1 MKNFLLL
8 IFLIFFCNRIVAQD
22 PAYFSYSIENGA
34 PSNEIYC
41 ILQDKQGY
49 IWIGCDAGVYRFNG
63 VTYEHFSSSEL
74 NSQSA
79 TGLCQSPGGRIYGY
93 NFNKQ
98 IFYIEGG
105 ILRTI
110 DNWNFPVNGIASV
123 GNGTIWI
130 SSSEGVFEL
139 NEKSLKW
146 KLVNSS
152 LHSSNGSKVFT
163 NNIRS
168 DSEGRIYYHNY
179 EKIIEWKD
187 GNVNSHFIDK
197 KYKETPLIISRS
209 VSNPWLFDILGAAV
223 FQKTKNG
230 WSEYKNPKLIEILK
244 GRKLTSVVETN
255 QGNIW
260 INTYSGLV
268 HFNKFNGKVELLYSD
283 IAFSD
288 CLKDAEGNYWFST
301 LHNGIF
307 RIPQFDVRVWNVES
321 GAFTYDPFSH
331 IATDGEF
338 IYFAGTTGIIRELSA
353 AGDRL
358 KNYEHKPNSDLGMF
372 YFDALDQ
379 CIYFNKMNQIFR
391 LKDGRIDEVNSQARS
406 IKSMLHIKNDYFLL
420 SSQGL
425 FCVNSITD
433 PLDGTNL
440 IVEDWCRDIESSPF
454 SGSKFVAANGGL
466 YELQFEN
473 GKWKNKS
480 ILLKNQQIIS
490 ITVDQ
495 KKQIVYILSFE
506 GLIYS
511 IDKNRKITE
520 FKKLDSSIKAV
531 ELDFHKGKI
540 YLATNKGIMGLDIE
554 NGSSFQLGFYEGL
567 SSNNVRALTFT
578 DKYCWAATGKG
589 IQRIPLNLFRTKKG
603 SAKIIFREFRLN
615 NNPKGFK
622 AIKEMRYDDE
632 LTIVADGISF
642 FSNGNFDF
650 AYRIIGYNE
659 NWIKVPGSA
668 GKIII
673 PQLPTGNITIELKM
687 IDHNGMSSINS
698 LKFELR
704 VLPPFWQR
712 WWFYLLLAV
721 SVGLSAY
728 AIFKRRESI
737 LQKKQQVELKNL
749 RLENELRLTQ
759 QNALKA
765 QMNPHFLF
773 NVLNSIKGFIYENDK
788 KNAAKY
794 LSDFSSLVRKI
805 LEMSSLP
812 VVTLEKE
819 LETLKLYID
828 LEAMLLQMDFSY
840 EIVIDEN
847 VDESAINIPALLI
860 QPYVEN
866 AFKHGLRHKSG
877 EKKLNI
883 SINYLESEE
892 LLLITITDNGIGRK
906 AADEIN
912 KKTQAEHQSFASH
925 AMERRLD
932 LLNHEKEGIVGVE
945 IVDNFNLNGEPEG
958 TIVYIRIHV

>member
-1 MKNFLLL
+1 MKNLLL
-8 IFLIFFCNRIVAQD
+8 AFFLIVFCTVIVAQN
-22 PAYFSYSIENGA
+22 PAYFSYNIENGA
-34 PSNEIYC
+34 PSNEIYSVF
-41 ILQDKQGY
+41 QDSEGY
-49 IWIGCDAGVYRFNG
+49 VWMGCDAGVYRFDG
-63 VTYEHFSSSEL
+63 IKYEHFSSPHL
-74 NSQSA
+74 TARSA
-79 TGLCQSPGGRIYGY
+79 TGLFQSPSGRIYGY
-93 NFNKQ
+93 NFNNQ
-98 IFYIEGG
+98 IFYIENG
-105 ILRTI
+105 LLNTI
-110 DNWNFPVNGIASV
+110 NNWNLPVTGIACN
-123 GNGTIWI
+123 GNGNVYIL
-130 SSSEGVFEL
+130 SSEGAFVL
-139 NEKSLKW
+139 NEKSLRW
-146 KLVNSS
+146 KIMNTPQHL
-152 LHSSNGSKVFT
+152 SNGGKVFT
-163 NNIRS
+163 DNIRATS
-168 DSEGRIYYHNY
+168 DGNIYYHNY

-187 GNVNSHFIDK
+187 GRASSYEIAK
-197 KYKETPLIISRS
+197 KYSETPLIISRS
-209 VSNPWLFDILGAAV
+209 NEFPWLFDILGAGV
-223 FQKTKNG
+223 FQKTNNG
-230 WSEYKNPKLIEILK
+230 WTPYQNPKLNEILI
-244 GRKLTSVVETN
+244 GRKLTSVVETD

-260 INTYSGLV
+260 INTHSGLI
-268 HFNKFNGKVELLYSD
+268 HFNKYTEKVELLYSD

-321 GAFTYDPFSH
+321 NAFTNDPFSH
-331 IATDGEF
+331 IATNGEI
-338 IYFAGTTGIIRELSA
+338 IYLAGTTGIISELSA
-353 AGDRL
+353 LGDKL

-372 YFDALDQ
+372 YFDVQDQ
-379 CIYFNKMNQIFR
+379 CIYFNKMNQILR
-391 LKDGRIDEVNSQARS
+391 LKDGRIDEVNSQARP
-406 IKSMLHIKNDYFLL
+406 IKSMLHLKNHYFLL

-425 FCVNSITD
+425 FCVNSITE

-454 SGSKFVAANGGL
+454 SGNKFVAANGGL

-473 GKWKNKS
+473 GKWKNKN
-480 ILLKNQQIIS
+480 ILFKNQQIIS

-506 GLIYS
+506 GVIYS

-540 YLATNKGIMGLDIE
+540 YLATNKGIFGLDIE
-554 NGSSFQLGFYEGL
+554 NGSSFQLGLYEGL

-589 IQRIPLNLFRTKKG
+589 IQRIPLNLFRSKKG

-615 NNPKGFK
+615 NNPKALK
-622 AIKEMRYDDE
+622 TIKEIRFDDE
-632 LTIVADGISF
+632 LTIVSDGISF
-642 FSNGNFDF
+642 LSNGNFDF
-650 AYRIIGYNE
+650 AYRIIGNNE

-668 GKIII
+668 GKIVI
-673 PQLPTGNITIELKM
+673 PQLPTGKITIELKI
-687 IDHNGMSSINS
+687 IDHNGMASINS

-712 WWFYLLLAV
+712 WWFYLLIAF
-721 SVGLSAY
+721 SVGLVAY
-728 AIFKRRESI
+728 AVFKRREKI
-737 LQKKQQVELKNL
+737 LQRKQQQELKNL

-773 NVLNSIKGFIYENDK
+773 NVLNSIKGYIYENDK

-794 LSDFSSLVRKI
+794 LSDFSNLVRKI

-812 VVTLEKE
+812 VVSLEKE

-828 LEAMLLQMDFSY
+828 LEAMMLQMDFSY
-840 EIVIDEN
+840 TIEMDEN
-847 VDESAINIPALLI
+847 VDDASVKIPALLI

-877 EKKLNI
+877 EKKLSI
-883 SINYLESEE
+883 SIKYLSSEE

-906 AADEIN
+906 AAEEIN
-912 KKTQAEHQSFASH
+912 KQTQADHQSFASN
-925 AMERRLD
+925 AMERRLK
-932 LLNHEKEGIVGVE
+932 LLNHEKKGLVGVE
-945 IVDNFNLNGEPEG
+945 IVDNFNISGIKSKSWGLGINF
-958 TIVYIRIHV
+958 R

>member
-1 MKNFLLL
+1 MKKILLYL
-8 IFLIFFCNRIVAQD
+8 CLFACCNGIIAQD
-22 PAYFSYSIENGA
+22 PAYFSYSIENGV
-34 PSNEIYC
+34 PSNEVYSIF
-41 ILQDKQGY
+41 QDKVGY
-49 IWIGCDAGVYRFNG
+49 IWIGCDGGVFRFNG
-63 VTYEHFSSSEL
+63 IAYEHFSSSQL
-74 NSQSA
+74 TARSA

-146 KLVNSS
+146 KSVKSS
-152 LHSSNGSKVFT
+152 LHFSNGSKVFT
-163 NNIRS
+163 NSIRS
-168 DSEGRIYYHNY
+168 DSEGRIYYQNY
-179 EKIIEWKD
+179 GKIIEWND

-197 KYKETPLIISRS
+197 KYQKTPLIVSRS
-209 VSNPWLFDILGAAV
+209 VSNPWLFDILGTAV

-244 GRKLTSVVETN
+244 GRKLTSVVETD

-260 INTYSGLV
+260 INTHSGLV
-268 HFNKFNGKVELLYSD
+268 HYNKFNGQVELLFKD

-307 RIPQFDVRVWNVES
+307 RIPQFDVRVWNIES
-321 GAFTYDPFSH
+321 ATFTNDPLSH

-338 IYFAGTTGIIRELSA
+338 IYFAGSTGTIRELNA
-353 AGDRL
+353 AGDLL

-372 YFDALDQ
+372 YFDARDQ

-473 GKWKNKS
+473 GKWNNKKN
-480 ILLKNQQIIS
+480 LLKNKQIIS

-495 KKQIVYILSFE
+495 KKQIIYFLSFE
-506 GLIYS
+506 GVIYS
-511 IDKNRKITE
+511 LDKNRKITK

-531 ELDFHKGKI
+531 QLEFNKGKI
-540 YLATNKGIMGLDIE
+540 YLATNKGILGLDIE
-554 NGSSFQLGFYEGL
+554 NGSSFLLGLYEGL

-589 IQRIPLNLFRTKKG
+589 IQHIPLNLFRTKKG

-622 AIKEMRYDDE
+622 AIKEIRYDDE

-642 FSNGNFDF
+642 LSNGNFDF

-668 GKIII
+668 GKIVI

-712 WWFYLLLAV
+712 WWFYLLIVL
-721 SVGLSAY
+721 SVAGIAFL
-728 AIFKRRESI
+728 IFKSRIAQLR
-737 LQKKQQVELKNL
+737 KKQQIAL
-749 RLENELRLTQ
+749 RQLQLENELRLTQ

-773 NVLNSIKGFIYENDK
+773 NVLNSIKGYIYENDK

-794 LSDFSSLVRKI
+794 LSDFSNLVRKI

-812 VVTLEKE
+812 VVALEKE

-828 LEAMLLQMDFSY
+828 LEAMMLQMDFSY
-840 EIVIDEN
+840 AIEIDEN
-847 VDESAINIPALLI
+847 TDDAGIKIPALLI

-866 AFKHGLRHKSG
+866 AFKHGLSHKSG

-906 AADEIN
+906 AAEEIN
-912 KKTQAEHQSFASH
+912 KQTQADHQSFASN
-925 AMERRLD
+925 AMERRLK
-932 LLNHEKEGIVGVE
+932 LLNHGKKGLVGVE
-945 IVDNFNLNGEPEG
+945 IVDNFSLSGEPEG
-958 TIVYIRIHV
+958 TTVKIRIHV